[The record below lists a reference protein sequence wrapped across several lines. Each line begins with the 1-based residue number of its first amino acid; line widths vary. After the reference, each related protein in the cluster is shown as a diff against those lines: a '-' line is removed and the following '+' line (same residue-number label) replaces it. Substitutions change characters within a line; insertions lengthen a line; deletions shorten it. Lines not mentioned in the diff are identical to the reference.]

1 MQLPPECKKHSNG
14 KASGILMK
22 FLRVLVKYFKR
33 YTEISPIQAMSAVL
47 TYNSC
52 ITIDEDFIDVSQ

>member
-1 MQLPPECKKHSNG
+1 MQLPPEWKKNSNE

-33 YTEISPIQAMSAVL
+33 YTEISHIQVMSAVL
-47 TYNSC
+47 TYNSR
-52 ITIDEDFIDVSQ
+52 ITVDEDFIDVRQ

>member
-1 MQLPPECKKHSNG
+1 MQLPPEWKKNSNG

-33 YTEISPIQAMSAVL
+33 YTEISPIQVMSAVL
-47 TYNSC
+47 TYNSRL
-52 ITIDEDFIDVSQ
+52 TIDEDFIDVRQ